1 MSAEELDCVLAVDE
15 MGITPGERIDPS
27 TQQPI
32 GRVTLKTHRGIANK
46 ALVFILGGISTR
58 WKQTV
63 AYFFTNSRAEEE
75 TPEAVREEIAYIIRE
90 IICRAESIGLRVRS
104 LCN

>member
-1 MSAEELDCVLAVDE
+1 MSAEELECVLAVDE
-15 MGITPGERIDPS
+15 MGITPEERIDPS

-32 GRVTLKTHRGIANK
+32 GRVTLNTHGGIANK

-63 AYFFTNSRAEEE
+63 AYFFTKSKAEEE
-75 TPEAVREEIAYIIRE
+75 TPEAVGKEMAT
-90 IICRAESIGLRVRS
+90 
-104 LCN
+104 